1 MQETTNYKLKKLEL
15 TDFADITELNSNADI
30 VDAELKKHN
39 NDIETIKNSYVTSF
53 NGKTGAVILPI
64 ATKQDA
70 ETGVDDTKMMTPV
83 RVKEA
88 VNKFAPLKT
97 VNGQQPDEY
106 GNVNVEEYTHPSSG
120 VSAGTYDSVTVDKN
134 GHVTAGSNPSRVTS
148 VNGKTGAVTIAT
160 YTHPDSGVTEGTYNL
175 VTVNQ
180 QGHVTYG
187 KKINKLDA
195 DGLLDLIYPVGS
207 IYMSMNATNPETLF
221 GGKWE
226 AIAQGRC
233 LIGAGTGTD
242 SRKESKTFAA
252 GDTGGEYNHQLT
264 VGEMAQ
270 HSHTV
275 TIASKTLTGS
285 IDTTSNDNNN
295 ARRVGTGDATGILS
309 SRENGSVFR
318 YGQDGFVSS
327 PTGITVNATHNH
339 TATAANNGSNTAHN
353 NIPPYVSVYMFRRT
367 T

>member
-53 NGKTGAVILPI
+53 NGKTGAVVLPI

-70 ETGVDDTKMMTPV
+70 EAGVDDTKMMTSA

-148 VNGKTGAVTIAT
+148 INGKTGAVTIAT
-160 YTHPDSGVTEGTYNL
+160 YTHPSSGVNAGTYRK
-175 VTVNQ
+175 VTVNA
-180 QGHVTYG
+180 QGHVTG
-187 KKINKLDA
+187 GENPTLA
-195 DGLLDLIYPVGS
+195 VSEGGTG
-207 IYMSMNATNPETLF
+207 ATNITNALTNL
-221 GGKWE
+221 G
-226 AIAQGRC
+226 I
-233 LIGAGTGTD
+233 IGALTGVSVSGRTL
-242 SRKESKTFAA
+242 TFTKKDGSEVSVNTQDTSNGIVAQSLGQNGYVKFA
-252 GDTGGEYNHQLT
+252 NGLILQWGFAQSSSSEIPKVTVTYPITLSTLINAQFSQVWNDTGEKYAGRILWANTKQ
-264 VGEMAQ
+264 
-270 HSHTV
+270 
-275 TIASKTLTGS
+275 IAVCL
-285 IDTTSNDNNN
+285 
-295 ARRVGTGDATGILS
+295 A
-309 SRENGSVFR
+309 
-318 YGQDGFVSS
+318 
-327 PTGITVNATHNH
+327 
-339 TATAANNGSNTAHN
+339 GSNQS
-353 NIPPYVSVYMFRRT
+353 ISMGCYVFIVGK
-367 T
+367 

>member
-1 MQETTNYKLKKLEL
+1 MQETANYKLKKLEL
-15 TDFADITELNSNADI
+15 TDLADITELNSNADI

-53 NGKTGAVILPI
+53 NGKTGAVVLPI

-70 ETGVDDTKMMTPV
+70 EAGVDDTKMMTSA

-120 VSAGTYDSVTVDKN
+120 VNAGTYDSVTVDKN

-160 YTHPDSGVTEGTYNL
+160 YTHPDSGATEGTYNL

-180 QGHVTYG
+180 QGHVTSG

-264 VGEMAQ
+264 VGEMPS
-270 HSHTV
+270 HSH
-275 TIASKTLTGS
+275 SGQ
-285 IDTTSNDNNN
+285 TSNANISGSVRYQSWGDGGFWSPSQSG
-295 ARRVGTGDATGILS
+295 VLSVGDAFTSAHSDS
-309 SRENGSVFR
+309 SG
-318 YGQDGFVSS
+318 YDDGLYHSLKINS
-327 PTGITVNATHNH
+327 THSHSITL
-339 TATAANNGSNTAHN
+339 SNTGGN
-353 NIPPYVSVYMFRRT
+353 NKYNIMQPYMGVYIWRRT
-367 T
+367 A

>member
-1 MQETTNYKLKKLEL
+1 MQETANYKLKKLEL
-15 TDFADITELNSNADI
+15 TDLADITELNSNADI

-53 NGKTGAVILPI
+53 NGKTGAVVLPI

-70 ETGVDDTKMMTPV
+70 EAGVDDTKMMTSA

-120 VSAGTYDSVTVDKN
+120 VNAGTYDSVTVDKN

-264 VGEMAQ
+264 VGEMPNHNHSIATTNTALTGHADTASQ
-270 HSHTV
+270 QFDSTTASGVFSLETITTHRNNGCDWAPDCIRLRFNGNHSHTT
-275 TIASKTLTGS
+275 TIQS
-285 IDTTSNDNNN
+285 I
-295 ARRVGTGDATGILS
+295 GG
-309 SRENGSVFR
+309 GSV
-318 YGQDGFVSS
+318 
-327 PTGITVNATHNH
+327 
-339 TATAANNGSNTAHN
+339 HN
-353 NIPPYVSVYMFRRT
+353 NIAPYLSVNIWKRIS
-367 T
+367 

>member
-1 MQETTNYKLKKLEL
+1 MQETANYKLKKLEL
-15 TDFADITELNSNADI
+15 TDLADITELNSNADI

-53 NGKTGAVILPI
+53 NGKTGAVVLPI

-70 ETGVDDTKMMTPV
+70 EAGVDDTKMMTSA

-120 VSAGTYDSVTVDKN
+120 VNAGTYDSVTVDKN

-264 VGEMAQ
+264 VGELASHSHTGSTNSAGAHSHTTKIGYNSASGSGYGKYMPPDSRVQRNDNLASNSAGN

-275 TIASKTLTGS
+275 SINNTG
-285 IDTTSNDNNN
+285 
-295 ARRVGTGDATGILS
+295 G
-309 SRENGSVFR
+309 
-318 YGQDGFVSS
+318 
-327 PTGITVNATHNH
+327 
-339 TATAANNGSNTAHN
+339 NTPHN
-353 NIPPYVSVYMFRRT
+353 NIQPYISCHIWKRIA
-367 T
+367 